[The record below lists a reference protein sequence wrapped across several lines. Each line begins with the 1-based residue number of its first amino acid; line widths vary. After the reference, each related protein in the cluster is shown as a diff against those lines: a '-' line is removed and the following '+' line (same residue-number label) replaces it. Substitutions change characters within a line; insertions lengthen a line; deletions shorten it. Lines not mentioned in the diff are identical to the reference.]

1 MTNYM
6 LVVYEEEMGYSIKKT
21 KIYISM
27 KINAFIAIG
36 AALWVSCSP
45 KHEEKTREEKYAFTS
60 PLTIDTCLVREYV
73 SQIRSLKNIEIRAQ
87 EKGYLQQIYVDE
99 GQYVTQGQLLFKI
112 MPTLYQAEF
121 EKAKAEVDMAS
132 IELQNAEALLAK
144 NIVATNEVKMAK
156 AKYEQAKAEMS
167 IAKAHLSFTE
177 IRAPFSG
184 TIDRIPLRLGSLI
197 DEGALLTNLSD
208 NSQMQVYFNVSERE
222 YLDYQHDKKTRGEDN
237 VDLLLANNEV
247 LPYKGHIELIESEF
261 DNETGSIAFRAR
273 FPNSEGVLKN
283 GQTGKV
289 QMKVPL
295 KQAIIIPQK
304 ATYELQDRK
313 YVFLVDKAGVVHA
326 RHIVVSGALPD
337 LYIVSSGLEPEE
349 VILLEGVQKV
359 NENDKVKGEYIKPQT
374 AIANLRVQA
383 E

>member
-1 MTNYM
+1 
-6 LVVYEEEMGYSIKKT
+6 
-21 KIYISM
+21 M
-27 KINAFIAIG
+27 KINAFIVIG
-36 AALWVSCSP
+36 AILLGGCSP
-45 KHEEKTREEKYAFTS
+45 KHEEKTKEEKYAFTS
-60 PLTIDTCLVREYV
+60 PLTVDTCLVREYV

-99 GQYVTQGQLLFKI
+99 GQYVSKGQLLFKI

-121 EKAKAEVDMAS
+121 EKAKAETDMAA

-144 NIVATNEVKMAK
+144 NIVANNEVKMAK

-177 IRAPFSG
+177 IRAPFGG

-222 YLDYQHDKKTRGEDN
+222 YLEYQHEKKHQGEQN
-237 VDLLLANNEV
+237 VDLLLANNAM
-247 LPYKGHIELIESEF
+247 LPYKGNIELIESEF
-261 DNETGSIAFRAR
+261 DNETGNIAFRAR
-273 FPNSEGVLKN
+273 FPNPEGILKN

-295 KQAIIIPQK
+295 KQALIIPQK

-326 RHIVVSGALPD
+326 RHVVVAGSLPD
-337 LYIVSSGLEPEE
+337 LYIIASGLASEE
-349 VILLEGVQKV
+349 VILLDGVQKV
-359 NENDKVKGEYIKPQT
+359 NENDKVKGEYINPRT
-374 AIANLRVQA
+374 AVANLRVQA